1 MPRGKPNTTATSKI
15 NKSAWI
21 RSQSASTPAKDLVAQ
36 AKKEGIKLSLA
47 QVYTARSTAKNASGP
62 AQLVAPSQ
70 PGRPKKAI
78 AAAGSDSHVAFRRLV
93 ISIGVD
99 RAELFLAA
107 IKSQSG
113 L

>member
-1 MPRGKPNTTATSKI
+1 MPKGKPNTTATGKV

-21 RSQSASTPAKDLVAQ
+21 RSQPASTPAKELVVQ

-62 AQLVAPSQ
+62 AQLVAPRQ

-78 AAAGSDSHVAFRRLV
+78 APAGSDSHVAFRRLV

-99 RAELFLAA
+99 RAELFITK
-107 IKSQSG
+107 IKEQMG